1 MASPLC
7 PSWRSATV
15 RRLADPAQPGITTK
29 DWTMEAPA
37 RRSERKSDG
46 LIISVRV
53 SRQVESF
60 FFTHS
65 AQPDS

>member
-46 LIISVRV
+46 LIISVK
-53 SRQVESF
+53 SF
-60 FFTHS
+60 PPSGILFFYSFCT
-65 AQPDS
+65 A